1 MWTHALLLLLSPA
14 LIGTGEAAPL
24 GFGRLD
30 TAVSKCSMVKADQ
43 AIPCQRLQF
52 TQSDITGLRIRFIGT
67 SPEAKGI
74 THRLTFLTGASTK
87 EQALECNSGRCR
99 LTRSD
104 WKGEIFSA
112 AWGSFD
118 DRGLPLGM
126 PNSRTG
132 RGHCRLVGKKLS
144 CESQF
149 RDGLTLSA
157 EARL

>member
-14 LIGTGEAAPL
+14 LIGPGEAAPL

-67 SPEAKGI
+67 SPEAK
-74 THRLTFLTGASTK
+74 

-104 WKGEIFSA
+104 GKGEIISA

-132 RGHCRLVGKKLS
+132 RGHCRLVGKQLS

-149 RDGLTLSA
+149 RDGLILSA

>member
-14 LIGTGEAAPL
+14 LIGPGEAAPL

-43 AIPCQRLQF
+43 AIPCQRLEL
-52 TQSDITGLRIRFIGT
+52 TQSDVTGLRIRFIGT

-74 THRLTFLTGASTK
+74 THQLTFLTGATTK
-87 EQALECNSGRCR
+87 EQALDCNSGRCR

-104 WKGEIFSA
+104 WEGEIFSA

-132 RGHCRLVGKKLS
+132 RGHCRLVGKQLS

>member
-14 LIGTGEAAPL
+14 LIGPGEAAPL

-30 TAVSKCSMVKADQ
+30 TAGSKCSMVKADQ

-74 THRLTFLTGASTK
+74 THRLTFLTGTAST

-99 LTRSD
+99 LTR
-104 WKGEIFSA
+104 
-112 AWGSFD
+112 
-118 DRGLPLGM
+118 
-126 PNSRTG
+126 
-132 RGHCRLVGKKLS
+132 
-144 CESQF
+144 
-149 RDGLTLSA
+149 
-157 EARL
+157 

>member
-1 MWTHALLLLLSPA
+1 MRMQALLLLLSPA
-14 LIGTGEAAPL
+14 LIGPGEAAPL

-43 AIPCQRLQF
+43 VIPCQRLQF
-52 TQSDITGLRIRFIGT
+52 TQSDVTGLRIRFIGT

-74 THRLTFLTGASTK
+74 THRLTFLAGATTK
-87 EQALECNSGRCR
+87 AQALDCKSGRCR

-104 WKGEIFSA
+104 WEGEIFSA

-132 RGHCRLVGKKLS
+132 RGRCRLIGKQLS

-149 RDGLTLSA
+149 RDGLILSA